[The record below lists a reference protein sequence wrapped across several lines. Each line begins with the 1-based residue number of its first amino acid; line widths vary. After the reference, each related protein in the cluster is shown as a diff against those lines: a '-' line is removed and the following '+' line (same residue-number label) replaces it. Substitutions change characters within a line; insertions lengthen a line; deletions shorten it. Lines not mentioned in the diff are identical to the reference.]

1 MTQSSSFS
9 LFKRSAC
16 EGLATAML
24 VAAVVGSGI
33 LGERLSG
40 GNTAIAL
47 LANTIATGA
56 ALAALILA
64 FGQFSGAHLN
74 PAVSVALALR
84 GLMPW
89 GEVPFYV
96 AAQFAGGLVG
106 TIAAHLMFGRGWY
119 SISVRQRSG
128 LPQLLSEFVATFG
141 LLCVVWGCVRVA
153 IGCSPSRRSRE
164 LYSGGVLVY
173 GVDFVRQSCGHFG
186 SFDYRQFFG
195 HSSRGR
201 ARVYCRA
208 VGWGFERHLAL
219 QMAGWGGGRRLRE

>member
-96 AAQFAGGLVG
+96 AAPLSTIDLSLKRGEDIPIEERDGSEVLMVNGKSIAPKG
-106 TIAAHLMFGRGWY
+106 TKAAHFAFDVTPGRLINAIITEKG
-119 SISVRQRSG
+119 ILRS
-128 LPQLLSEFVATFG
+128 PFEFSLAKALEG
-141 LLCVVWGCVRVA
+141 
-153 IGCSPSRRSRE
+153 E
-164 LYSGGVLVY
+164 
-173 GVDFVRQSCGHFG
+173 
-186 SFDYRQFFG
+186 
-195 HSSRGR
+195 
-201 ARVYCRA
+201 
-208 VGWGFERHLAL
+208 ER
-219 QMAGWGGGRRLRE
+219 